1 MATEKDIKNARDL
14 QAAWQNGKSIEELN
28 ALSMA
33 NVGAPLTA
41 ESVKLLQKDKNRQVQ
56 FVPYEAQNPTL
67 KAISDWW
74 NAKPEPVKPYE
85 VKNKEGKK
93 VPVLNPAADR
103 LTLQRTKAAPTLTWS
118 EAAANIWNNTH
129 PLDFARD
136 LAKGIYQG
144 GKSIVTDPKG
154 AYMSA
159 AKAAGT
165 FEGILAAREAE
176 KTGRWPKPEG
186 TFVWMTPTELS
197 NWRREGLANYRKL
210 ASHYSYIDKNG
221 DRQRDDAAL
230 MRNVT
235 QRPMEMLPILFGGA
249 SKAGQL
255 AQATKIKPVV
265 TAGKVIEG
273 LAKAGDIVTN
283 PAPYVIAKTVKA
295 ASPIVSAGLKKAGVK
310 PTVFTA
316 SGEYS
321 PKMQQAFKDAGID
334 SSLFDSPEM
343 REIVQ
348 GVINEKGISPAAI
361 REAVLRSQGV
371 SPSRSMTT
379 GEMPLTDQERG
390 FRSQANQGLA
400 QNMQDNIEAA
410 YQKATSHRGVF
421 TNTSDFS
428 PGVRK
433 AVEDEL
439 AAMGLTIDS
448 VLKEPRL
455 EEARRAIQGTKD
467 VPGVFDRFDEL
478 AGVNR
483 APPPPSPKPLTIDF
497 GGTDYTFVPRQ
508 QRNNISDVVVD
519 YSQGHWVDA
528 TGARVDKPYVTNA
541 LDAISDRKNLP
552 PLKAPDAPAQNP
564 NRLTGQNIDSVR
576 RSVGWRWRRADGD
589 DQLALGAIN
598 RGIDN
603 YIIQNAPNFTG
614 DAVSMAQDWTNA
626 RSTSQLGRGYGRA
639 PDADPNAPPKP
650 PVAPYDP
657 DQVARTQAAR
667 GIVQADPTLKN
678 TTPSNVFEKIKGF
691 TPTPGAAQVL
701 GYNVGAA
708 TQIPGAGLVLGGA
721 FGAGSKFVRDRLDNA
736 SFNRIGQ
743 SELSGAPSTPLFQ
756 APDVRVPATVAG
768 AAATSAQSEYKTPVT
783 AEPKPVPAAPVAA
796 APEMPREISQEEYEN
811 FIGSQKPE
819 SPAMPREISQEEYE
833 SVINGQQQPK
843 ARGGRAAYKA
853 GGKVG
858 GIEPLIQAL
867 MNKAK
872 TAKKVSNKA
881 TEPLLNQ
888 HDNAIASALAVA
900 QKAI

>member
-1 MATEKDIKNARDL
+1 MATEKDIKNAKDL
-14 QAAWQNGKSIEELN
+14 QAAWQSGKSIEELN

-56 FVPYEAQNPTL
+56 FVPYEAKNPTL

-85 VKNKEGKK
+85 VRNKQGEY
-93 VPVLNPAADR
+93 VPVVNPAADR
-103 LTLQRTKAAPTLTWS
+103 NTLQRYKAAPTLTWS
-118 EAAANIWNNTH
+118 EAAANMWHNTH

-144 GKSIVTDPKG
+144 GKSIITDPKG
-154 AYMSA
+154 SAYS
-159 AKAAGT
+159 T
-165 FEGILAAREAE
+165 FDALASLQGILDAAEAE
-176 KTGRWPKPEG
+176 ETGKWPKPEG
-186 TFVWMTPTELS
+186 LFSLMTPKQLA
-197 NWRREGLANYRKL
+197 NWRRESVVNYRKV
-210 ASHYSYIDKNG
+210 ATHYSYIDKNG
-221 DRQRDDAAL
+221 DRQFDGAAL

-235 QRPMEMLPILFGGA
+235 QRPNEILPLLFG
-249 SKAGQL
+249 KAGKVGKL
-255 AQATKIKPVV
+255 AQVTKIKPVV

-295 ASPIVSAGLKKAGVK
+295 ASPIVSAGLKKAGVT
-310 PTVFTA
+310 PTVFTEA
-316 SGEYS
+316 GDYS
-321 PKMQQAFKDAGID
+321 PKMQQAFKDAGVD
-334 SSLFDSPEM
+334 AALFNSPEM
-343 REIVQ
+343 REIVE

-361 REAVLRSQGV
+361 KEAALRSQGV

-379 GEMPLTDQERG
+379 GEKPLTPQEKD
-390 FRSQANQGLA
+390 FRSQANQNLA

-428 PGVRK
+428 SGVRK

-439 AAMGLTIDS
+439 AAMGLTLDS

-667 GIVQADPTLKN
+667 DIVQADPTLKN
-678 TTPSNVFEKIKGF
+678 TTPPTIFERIKSF
-691 TPTPGAAQVL
+691 TPTPGAGQVL
-701 GYNVGAA
+701 GYNVGAS
-708 TQIPGAGLVLGGA
+708 TQIPGAGLVGGGM
-721 FGAGSKFVRDRLDNA
+721 FGAGTKFVRDVLDNA
-736 SFNRIGQ
+736 SANRIAQ
-743 SELSGAPSTPLFQ
+743 SEAAGAPSVPLFQ
-756 APDVRVPATVAG
+756 APDVRVPAGMAG
-768 AAATSAQSEYKTPVT
+768 AVATSAQSEYETPVT
-783 AEPKPVPAAPVAA
+783 AEPKPAPPAPAQEPLKEYSLEEYQNSLSPSPAAQG
-796 APEMPREISQEEYEN
+796 APAQEPLKEYTLEDYQA
-811 FIGSQKPE
+811 SL
-819 SPAMPREISQEEYE
+819 
-833 SVINGQQQPK
+833 QPK
-843 ARGGRAAYKA
+843 PQAHGGRAAYRD

-872 TAKKVSNKA
+872 MAKKVSNKA
-881 TEPLLNQ
+881 TEPLLNER
-888 HDNAIASALAVA
+888 DDAIASALAVA

>member
-1 MATEKDIKNARDL
+1 MATEKDIKNAKDL
-14 QAAWQNGKSIEELN
+14 QAAWQSGKSIEELN

-56 FVPYEAQNPTL
+56 FVPYEAKNPTL

-85 VKNKEGKK
+85 VRNKQGEY
-93 VPVLNPAADR
+93 VPVVNPAADR
-103 LTLQRTKAAPTLTWS
+103 NTLQRYKAAPTLTWS
-118 EAAANIWNNTH
+118 EAAANMWHNTH

-154 AYMSA
+154 SAYS
-159 AKAAGT
+159 T
-165 FEGILAAREAE
+165 FDALASLQGILDAAEAE
-176 KTGRWPKPEG
+176 ETGKWPKPEG
-186 TFVWMTPTELS
+186 LFSLMTPKQLA
-197 NWRREGLANYRKL
+197 NWRRESVVNYRKV
-210 ASHYSYIDKNG
+210 ATHYSYIDKNG
-221 DRQRDDAAL
+221 DRQFDGAAL

-235 QRPMEMLPILFGGA
+235 QRPNEILPLLFG
-249 SKAGQL
+249 KAGKVGKL
-255 AQATKIKPVV
+255 AQVTKIKPVV

-295 ASPIVSAGLKKAGVK
+295 ASPIVSAGLKKAGVT
-310 PTVFTA
+310 PTVFTEA
-316 SGEYS
+316 GDYS
-321 PKMQQAFKDAGID
+321 PKMQQAFKDAGVD
-334 SSLFDSPEM
+334 AALFNSPEM
-343 REIVQ
+343 REIVE

-361 REAVLRSQGV
+361 KEAALRSQGV

-379 GEMPLTDQERG
+379 GEKPLTPQEKD
-390 FRSQANQGLA
+390 FRSQANQNLA

-428 PGVRK
+428 SGVRK

-439 AAMGLTIDS
+439 AAMGLTLDS

-667 GIVQADPTLKN
+667 DIVQADPTLKN
-678 TTPSNVFEKIKGF
+678 TTPPTIFERIKSF
-691 TPTPGAAQVL
+691 TPTPGAGQVL
-701 GYNVGAA
+701 GYNVGAS
-708 TQIPGAGLVLGGA
+708 TQIPGAGLVGGGM
-721 FGAGSKFVRDRLDNA
+721 FGAGTKFVRDVLDNA
-736 SFNRIGQ
+736 SANRIAQ
-743 SELSGAPSTPLFQ
+743 SEAAGAPSVPLFQ
-756 APDVRVPATVAG
+756 APDVRVPAGMAG
-768 AAATSAQSEYKTPVT
+768 AVATSAQSEYETPVT
-783 AEPKPVPAAPVAA
+783 AEPKPATAAPAQEPLKEYSLEEYQNSLLPSPAAQG
-796 APEMPREISQEEYEN
+796 APAQEPLKEYTLEDYQA
-811 FIGSQKPE
+811 SL
-819 SPAMPREISQEEYE
+819 
-833 SVINGQQQPK
+833 QPK
-843 ARGGRAAYKA
+843 PQAHGGRAAYRA

-872 TAKKVSNKA
+872 MAKKVSNKA
-881 TEPLLNQ
+881 TEPLLNER
-888 HDNAIASALAVA
+888 DDAIASALAVA

>member
-1 MATEKDIKNARDL
+1 MATEKDIKNAKDL
-14 QAAWQNGKSIEELN
+14 QAAWQSGKSIEELN

-56 FVPYEAQNPTL
+56 FVPYEAKNPTL

-85 VKNKEGKK
+85 VRNKQGEY
-93 VPVLNPAADR
+93 VPVVNPAADR
-103 LTLQRTKAAPTLTWS
+103 NTLQRYKAAPTLTWS
-118 EAAANIWNNTH
+118 EAAANMWHNTH

-144 GKSIVTDPKG
+144 GKSIITDPKG
-154 AYMSA
+154 SAYS
-159 AKAAGT
+159 T
-165 FEGILAAREAE
+165 FDALASLQGILDAAEAE
-176 KTGRWPKPEG
+176 ETGKWPKPEG
-186 TFVWMTPTELS
+186 LFSLMTPKQLA
-197 NWRREGLANYRKL
+197 NWRRESVVNYRKV
-210 ASHYSYIDKNG
+210 ATHYSYIDKNG
-221 DRQRDDAAL
+221 DRQFDGAAL

-235 QRPMEMLPILFGGA
+235 QRPNEILPLLFG
-249 SKAGQL
+249 KAGKVGKL
-255 AQATKIKPVV
+255 AQVTKIKPVV

-295 ASPIVSAGLKKAGVK
+295 ASPIVSAGLKKAGVT
-310 PTVFTA
+310 PTVFTEA
-316 SGEYS
+316 GDYS
-321 PKMQQAFKDAGID
+321 PKMQQAFKDAGVD
-334 SSLFDSPEM
+334 AALFNSPEM
-343 REIVQ
+343 REIVE

-361 REAVLRSQGV
+361 KEAALRSQGV

-379 GEMPLTDQERG
+379 GEKPLTPQEKD
-390 FRSQANQGLA
+390 FRSQANQNLA

-428 PGVRK
+428 SGVRK

-439 AAMGLTIDS
+439 AAMGLTLDS

-667 GIVQADPTLKN
+667 DIVQADPTLKN
-678 TTPSNVFEKIKGF
+678 TTPPTIFERIKSF
-691 TPTPGAAQVL
+691 TPTPGAGQVL
-701 GYNVGAA
+701 GYNVGAS
-708 TQIPGAGLVLGGA
+708 TQIPGAGLVGGGM
-721 FGAGSKFVRDRLDNA
+721 FGAGTKFVRDVLDNA
-736 SFNRIGQ
+736 SANRIAQ
-743 SELSGAPSTPLFQ
+743 SEAAGAPSVPLFQ
-756 APDVRVPATVAG
+756 APDVRVPAGMAG
-768 AAATSAQSEYKTPVT
+768 AVATSAQSEYETPVT
-783 AEPKPVPAAPVAA
+783 AEPKPATAAPAQEPLKEYSLEEYQNSLLPSPAAQG
-796 APEMPREISQEEYEN
+796 APAQEPLKEYTLEDYQA
-811 FIGSQKPE
+811 SL
-819 SPAMPREISQEEYE
+819 
-833 SVINGQQQPK
+833 QPK
-843 ARGGRAAYKA
+843 PQAHGGRAAYRD

-872 TAKKVSNKA
+872 MAKKVSNKA
-881 TEPLLNQ
+881 TEPLLNER
-888 HDNAIASALAVA
+888 DDAIASALAVA